1 MRTKSIY
8 KGLLHVIKKFA
19 DDRKY
24 DISISPKLNFYTDIK
39 REEVVEFMDSLNL
52 HGRGKQIEI
61 REYQYEAV
69 YQMLRCQRSISLA
82 ATSAGKSLMI
92 YSKIRY
98 HVESEKQVLLIVPT
112 VNLVNQMYGD
122 FEDYSSA
129 NGWSVADNVSKLY
142 SGKERVFDSPV
153 IISTW
158 QTLASMLK
166 SDPKNFKL
174 LVDQIDVLIC
184 DEAHQFRSAVVSKT
198 IEAFV
203 NTEWRTGTSG
213 TLDGTNLNELTLTGL
228 LGPVYQ
234 VVTAKQMMDAGQV
247 TPVQIKILLLK
258 HPEHICAALKGMDY
272 KEEINQIVANEARNK
287 FIAKLAIAC
296 TGNTLILFNFV
307 SRHGQV
313 IYDKIRDMLPEG
325 RNVYFIHGNVDVE
338 ERDEI
343 RRIVETENNAII
355 VATSSLFATGT
366 NIPSLENIIFAAP
379 GKSNIRIRQSIGRGL
394 RLKDGKTVARIFDI
408 ADDYTYKKKVNV
420 TRNHLD
426 SRVEVYIKEQFPY
439 TLTKIDLNY

>member
-1 MRTKSIY
+1 
-8 KGLLHVIKKFA
+8 
-19 DDRKY
+19 
-24 DISISPKLNFYTDIK
+24 
-39 REEVVEFMDSLNL
+39 
-52 HGRGKQIEI
+52 
-61 REYQYEAV
+61 
-69 YQMLRCQRSISLA
+69 
-82 ATSAGKSLMI
+82 
-92 YSKIRY
+92 
-98 HVESEKQVLLIVPT
+98 
-112 VNLVNQMYGD
+112 
-122 FEDYSSA
+122 
-129 NGWSVADNVSKLY
+129 VSKLY